1 MACVVVS
8 DARLKFAYLRM
19 TWPTPPLLSLEIIV
33 LVLVCW
39 CIYRFSKRPGS
50 RIGALRDWLAYIAI
64 SVALVV
70 VIVVAA
76 VYGPEKSSVDA
87 KWISFVVNTVFVFGY
102 TLKVVRPLWTKPKL
116 WAVIAGFVLPHG
128 IIGWA
133 VISRV
138 ERIPLV
144 WYVPV
149 DIAEIWAALI
159 AIQLACRAL
168 LPPMD
173 KPSC

>member
-1 MACVVVS
+1 
-8 DARLKFAYLRM
+8 M
-19 TWPTPPLLSLEIIV
+19 TWLTPPLLWLEIIV
-33 LVLVCW
+33 LVLVC
-39 CIYRFSKRPGS
+39 CCTYRFSRRPRS
-50 RIGALRDWLAYIAI
+50 RIAALRDWLAYIAI
-64 SVALVV
+64 SVVLVV

-76 VYGPEKSSVDA
+76 VYGPEKSPVDT
-87 KWISFVVNTVFVFGY
+87 KWIAFAVNTVFVFGY
-102 TLKVVRPLWTKPKL
+102 TLKTVRPLWTKPKF
-116 WAVIAGFVLPHG
+116 WAVISGLVLLHG

-133 VISRV
+133 VISRI

-149 DIAEIWAALI
+149 DMAEIWAALI

-173 KPSC
+173 KPTC

>member
-102 TLKVVRPLWTKPKL
+102 TLKVVRPLWTRPKL
-116 WAVIAGFVLPHG
+116 WAVIAGLVLLHG
-128 IIGWA
+128 MIGWA

>member
-1 MACVVVS
+1 
-8 DARLKFAYLRM
+8 M
-19 TWPTPPLLSLEIIV
+19 TWLTPPLLWFEIVVLV

-70 VIVVAA
+70 VIVLAA
-76 VYGPEKSSVDA
+76 LYGPEKSFDTN
-87 KWISFVVNTVFVFGY
+87 WILFAVNTVFVFGY
-102 TLKVVRPLWTKPKL
+102 TLKVVRPLWTRPKL
-116 WAVIAGFVLPHG
+116 WAVIAGLVLLHG

-138 ERIPLV
+138 ERIPWF
-144 WYVPV
+144 WYVPA

>member
-1 MACVVVS
+1 
-8 DARLKFAYLRM
+8 M
-19 TWPTPPLLSLEIIV
+19 TWLTPPLLWFQIIV
-33 LVLVCW
+33 FVLVCW
-39 CIYRFSKRPGS
+39 RIYRFVRRPVS
-50 RIGALRDWLAYIAI
+50 RIAALKDWLAYIAI
-64 SVALVV
+64 SVTAVV

-76 VYGPEKSSVDA
+76 VYGPEKSPVDP
-87 KWISFVVNTVFVFGY
+87 KWVAFAVNTAFVFGY
-102 TLKVVRPLWTKPKL
+102 ALKIVRPLWTKPKF
-116 WAVIAGFVLPHG
+116 WAVISGLVLLHA

-133 VISRV
+133 IISRI

-149 DIAEIWAALI
+149 DLAEIWAALI

-173 KPSC
+173 KPTC